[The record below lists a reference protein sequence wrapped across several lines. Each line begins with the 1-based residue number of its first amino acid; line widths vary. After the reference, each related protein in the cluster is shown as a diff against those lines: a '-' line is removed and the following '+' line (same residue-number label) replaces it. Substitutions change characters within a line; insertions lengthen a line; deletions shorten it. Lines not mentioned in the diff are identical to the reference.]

1 MNDLQKFL
9 NDFLDFSNRTV
20 LFTTMIIL
28 IVILIAL
35 VSFIRKK
42 KKKKKLST
50 ESSDGTEFN
59 EDFNK
64 ENHDDSAAE
73 GITEEDFSKDF
84 SKDDSAVEGITE
96 NDTDSSKNF
105 SKGNMDFSDSTI
117 AEENQ
122 DDSAAEGI
130 TELNEDF
137 SKDDS
142 AAEGLTE
149 LNEDFSKDDSAA
161 EDFTDLSKDSTAES
175 LNKESSDDKDFNKE
189 SSDDKDFSKDESSE
203 DEMEALLSEEDNDD
217 LYSAE
222 MIENFFGNLG
232 KQEIGNAKGVV
243 EEIKKKAELQEKV
256 EVELQEKK
264 EAPVELIL
272 HDQIS
277 VDEKEPEEVNKEE
290 EEEEKHT
297 AITLIDGSDR
307 VMVSIGEKFEAKHTK
322 DFTIE
327 VKDEPEITI
336 AMQDG
341 FVFDG
346 RIHFFVS
353 LSEALAKH
361 ITLKDVTE
369 ITGPKGSY
377 SGYEIKLEVTDK
389 GDLES
394 IDCTRSF
401 NYKKVKDA
409 VLIIQLSLE

>member
-122 DDSAAEGI
+122 DDSAVEDN

-142 AAEGLTE
+142 VVEDLTE
-149 LNEDFSKDDSAA
+149 EDFSKEDSA
-161 EDFTDLSKDSTAES
+161 ES
-175 LNKESSDDKDFNKE
+175 FN
-189 SSDDKDFSKDESSE
+189 KDESSE

-243 EEIKKKAELQEKV
+243 EEIKKKAELQEKE

>member
-50 ESSDGTEFN
+50 ESSDGTELN

-64 ENHDDSAAE
+64 DDSVVE
-73 GITEEDFSKDF
+73 DLTEEDFSKDF

-105 SKGNMDFSDSTI
+105 SKGNTDFSDSTI

-122 DDSAAEGI
+122 DDSAAEGL
-130 TELNEDF
+130 TELNEDFNKDDFVVEDLTEEDFSKEDF

-142 AAEGLTE
+142 A
-149 LNEDFSKDDSAA
+149 
-161 EDFTDLSKDSTAES
+161 ES
-175 LNKESSDDKDFNKE
+175 FNKK

-243 EEIKKKAELQEKV
+243 EEIKKKAELQEKE

-346 RIHFFVS
+346 KIHFFVS

>member
-64 ENHDDSAAE
+64 ENQDDSAAE
-73 GITEEDFSKDF
+73 GITEDDTDFSKDF
-84 SKDDSAVEGITE
+84 SKDDSAVEGNT
-96 NDTDSSKNF
+96 
-105 SKGNMDFSDSTI
+105 DFSDSTI

-122 DDSAAEGI
+122 DDSAAEGL
-130 TELNEDF
+130 TELNEDFNKDDSVVEDFSKEDFSKEDF

-142 AAEGLTE
+142 A
-149 LNEDFSKDDSAA
+149 
-161 EDFTDLSKDSTAES
+161 ES
-175 LNKESSDDKDFNKE
+175 FNKK

-243 EEIKKKAELQEKV
+243 EEIKKKAELQEKE
-256 EVELQEKK
+256 EVKLQEKK
-264 EAPVELIL
+264 ETPVELIL

>member
-35 VSFIRKK
+35 VSFICKK

-59 EDFNK
+59 EDFNE
-64 ENHDDSAAE
+64 ENQDDSAAE
-73 GITEEDFSKDF
+73 GLTEDDTDFSKDF
-84 SKDDSAVEGITE
+84 SKDDSAVEGNT
-96 NDTDSSKNF
+96 
-105 SKGNMDFSDSTI
+105 DFSDSTI

-122 DDSAAEGI
+122 DDSAAEGL
-130 TELNEDF
+130 TELNEDFNKDDSVVEDLTEEDFSKEDFSKEDF

-142 AAEGLTE
+142 A
-149 LNEDFSKDDSAA
+149 
-161 EDFTDLSKDSTAES
+161 ES
-175 LNKESSDDKDFNKE
+175 FNKK

-243 EEIKKKAELQEKV
+243 EEIKKKAELQEKEEV
-256 EVELQEKK
+256 ELQEKEEVELQEKK

>member
-64 ENHDDSAAE
+64 ENQDDSAAE
-73 GITEEDFSKDF
+73 GLTEDDTDFSKDF
-84 SKDDSAVEGITE
+84 SKDDSAVEGNT
-96 NDTDSSKNF
+96 
-105 SKGNMDFSDSTI
+105 DFSDSTI

-122 DDSAAEGI
+122 DDSAAEGLTKLNEDFNKDDSVVEDL
-130 TELNEDF
+130 TEEDFSKEDF

-142 AAEGLTE
+142 A
-149 LNEDFSKDDSAA
+149 
-161 EDFTDLSKDSTAES
+161 ES
-175 LNKESSDDKDFNKE
+175 FNKK

-243 EEIKKKAELQEKV
+243 EEIKKKAELQEKE

-264 EAPVELIL
+264 ETPVELIL

>member
-64 ENHDDSAAE
+64 ENQDDSAAE
-73 GITEEDFSKDF
+73 GLTEDDTDFSKDF
-84 SKDDSAVEGITE
+84 SKDDSAVEGNT
-96 NDTDSSKNF
+96 
-105 SKGNMDFSDSTI
+105 DFSDSTI

-122 DDSAAEGI
+122 DDSAAEG
-130 TELNEDF
+130 
-137 SKDDS
+137 
-142 AAEGLTE
+142 LTE
-149 LNEDFSKDDSAA
+149 LNEDFNKDDSVV
-161 EDFTDLSKDSTAES
+161 EDLTEDDFSKE
-175 LNKESSDDKDFNKE
+175 DFNKDDSVE
-189 SSDDKDFSKDESSE
+189 SFNKKSSDDKDFSKDESSE

-243 EEIKKKAELQEKV
+243 EEIKKKVELQEKE

-346 RIHFFVS
+346 RIYFFVS

>member
-122 DDSAAEGI
+122 DDSAAEG
-130 TELNEDF
+130 
-137 SKDDS
+137 
-142 AAEGLTE
+142 LTE
-149 LNEDFSKDDSAA
+149 LNEDFNKDDSVVEDLTE
-161 EDFTDLSKDSTAES
+161 EDFSKEDFSKEDSAES
-175 LNKESSDDKDFNKE
+175 FNKK

-243 EEIKKKAELQEKV
+243 EEIKKKAELQEKE

-277 VDEKEPEEVNKEE
+277 VDEKEPEEVNKK
-290 EEEEKHT
+290 EEEKHT

>member
-64 ENHDDSAAE
+64 ENQDDSAAE
-73 GITEEDFSKDF
+73 GLTEDDTDFSKDF
-84 SKDDSAVEGITE
+84 SKDDSAVEGNT
-96 NDTDSSKNF
+96 
-105 SKGNMDFSDSTI
+105 DFSDSTI

-122 DDSAAEGI
+122 DDSATEGL
-130 TELNEDF
+130 TELNEDLNKDDSVVEDLTEEDFSKEDF

-142 AAEGLTE
+142 A
-149 LNEDFSKDDSAA
+149 
-161 EDFTDLSKDSTAES
+161 ES
-175 LNKESSDDKDFNKE
+175 FNKK

-243 EEIKKKAELQEKV
+243 EEIKKKAELQEKE

>member
-64 ENHDDSAAE
+64 ENQDDSAAE
-73 GITEEDFSKDF
+73 GLTEDDTDFSKDF
-84 SKDDSAVEGITE
+84 SKDDSAVEGNT
-96 NDTDSSKNF
+96 
-105 SKGNMDFSDSTI
+105 DFSDSTI

-122 DDSAAEGI
+122 DDSAAEG
-130 TELNEDF
+130 
-137 SKDDS
+137 
-142 AAEGLTE
+142 LTE
-149 LNEDFSKDDSAA
+149 LNEDFNKDDSVVEDLTE
-161 EDFTDLSKDSTAES
+161 EDFSKEDFSKEDSAES
-175 LNKESSDDKDFNKE
+175 FNKK

-243 EEIKKKAELQEKV
+243 EEIKKKAELQEKE

-409 VLIIQLSLE
+409 ILIIQLSLE

>member
-142 AAEGLTE
+142 VVEDLTE
-149 LNEDFSKDDSAA
+149 EDFSKEDFSKDDSA
-161 EDFTDLSKDSTAES
+161 ES
-175 LNKESSDDKDFNKE
+175 FNKK

-222 MIENFFGNLG
+222 MIENFFENLG

-243 EEIKKKAELQEKV
+243 EEIKKKAELQEKE
-256 EVELQEKK
+256 EVELQERK
-264 EAPVELIL
+264 ETPVELIL

>member
-59 EDFNK
+59 EDFSK
-64 ENHDDSAAE
+64 ENQDDSAAE
-73 GITEEDFSKDF
+73 DITEGNTDISKDLN
-84 SKDDSAVEGITE
+84 KDDSAVEDNT
-96 NDTDSSKNF
+96 
-105 SKGNMDFSDSTI
+105 DFSDSTI

-122 DDSAAEGI
+122 NASADSAV
-130 TELNEDF
+130 ED
-137 SKDDS
+137 
-142 AAEGLTE
+142 LTE
-149 LNEDFSKDDSAA
+149 LNEDFSKDDSVVEDLTE
-161 EDFTDLSKDSTAES
+161 EDFSKNDSAVEDNTDIREE
-175 LNKESSDDKDFNKE
+175 NSDDKDL
-189 SSDDKDFSKDESSE
+189 SKDESSE

-232 KQEIGNAKGVV
+232 KQEIGNVKGVV
-243 EEIKKKAELQEKV
+243 EEIKKKAELQEKE

-277 VDEKEPEEVNKEE
+277 VDEKEPEEVNK

-389 GDLES
+389 EDLES

>member
-64 ENHDDSAAE
+64 ENQ
-73 GITEEDFSKDF
+73 
-84 SKDDSAVEGITE
+84 DDSAVEGNT
-96 NDTDSSKNF
+96 
-105 SKGNMDFSDSTI
+105 DFSDSTI

-122 DDSAAEGI
+122 DDSAAEG
-130 TELNEDF
+130 
-137 SKDDS
+137 
-142 AAEGLTE
+142 LTE
-149 LNEDFSKDDSAA
+149 LNEDFNKDDSV
-161 EDFTDLSKDSTAES
+161 ES
-175 LNKESSDDKDFNKE
+175 FNKK

-243 EEIKKKAELQEKV
+243 EEIKKKAELQEKE

-346 RIHFFVS
+346 RIYFFVS

>member
-59 EDFNK
+59 E
-64 ENHDDSAAE
+64 ENQDDSAAE
-73 GITEEDFSKDF
+73 GLTEDDTDFSKDF
-84 SKDDSAVEGITE
+84 SKDDSAVEGNT
-96 NDTDSSKNF
+96 
-105 SKGNMDFSDSTI
+105 DFSDSTI

-122 DDSAAEGI
+122 DDSAAEG
-130 TELNEDF
+130 
-137 SKDDS
+137 
-142 AAEGLTE
+142 LTE
-149 LNEDFSKDDSAA
+149 LNEDFNKDDSVVEDLTE
-161 EDFTDLSKDSTAES
+161 EDFSKEDFSKEDSAES
-175 LNKESSDDKDFNKE
+175 FNKK

-243 EEIKKKAELQEKV
+243 EEIKKKAELQEKE

>member
-59 EDFNK
+59 E
-64 ENHDDSAAE
+64 ENQDDSAAE
-73 GITEEDFSKDF
+73 GLTEDDTDFSKDF
-84 SKDDSAVEGITE
+84 SKDDSAVEGNT
-96 NDTDSSKNF
+96 
-105 SKGNMDFSDSTI
+105 DFSDSTI

-122 DDSAAEGI
+122 DDSAAEG
-130 TELNEDF
+130 
-137 SKDDS
+137 
-142 AAEGLTE
+142 LTE
-149 LNEDFSKDDSAA
+149 LNEDFNKDDSVVEDLTE
-161 EDFTDLSKDSTAES
+161 EDFSKEDFSKEDSAES
-175 LNKESSDDKDFNKE
+175 FNKK

-222 MIENFFGNLG
+222 MIENFFGILG

-243 EEIKKKAELQEKV
+243 EEIKKKAELQEKE
-256 EVELQEKK
+256 EVKLQEKK
-264 EAPVELIL
+264 ETPVELIL

>member
-50 ESSDGTEFN
+50 ESSDGTEFI

-64 ENHDDSAAE
+64 ENQDDSAAE
-73 GITEEDFSKDF
+73 GLTEDDTDFSKDF

-137 SKDDS
+137 NKDDS
-142 AAEGLTE
+142 VVEDLTE
-149 LNEDFSKDDSAA
+149 EDFSKEDFSKDDSA
-161 EDFTDLSKDSTAES
+161 ES
-175 LNKESSDDKDFNKE
+175 FNKK

-243 EEIKKKAELQEKV
+243 EEIKKKAELQEKE

>member
-142 AAEGLTE
+142 VVEDLTE
-149 LNEDFSKDDSAA
+149 EDFSKDDSA
-161 EDFTDLSKDSTAES
+161 ESFNKKSSDDDSAES
-175 LNKESSDDKDFNKE
+175 FNKKSSDDKD
-189 SSDDKDFSKDESSE
+189 SSKDESSE

-222 MIENFFGNLG
+222 MIENFFENLG

-243 EEIKKKAELQEKV
+243 EEIKKKAELQEKE

>member
-1 MNDLQKFL
+1 
-9 NDFLDFSNRTV
+9 
-20 LFTTMIIL
+20 MIIL

-64 ENHDDSAAE
+64 ENQDDSAAE
-73 GITEEDFSKDF
+73 GLTEDDTDFSKDF
-84 SKDDSAVEGITE
+84 SKDDSAVEGNT
-96 NDTDSSKNF
+96 
-105 SKGNMDFSDSTI
+105 DFSDSTI

-122 DDSAAEGI
+122 DDSI
-130 TELNEDF
+130 
-137 SKDDS
+137 DS

-149 LNEDFSKDDSAA
+149 LNEDFNKDDSVVEDLTEEDFSKEDFSKDDSA
-161 EDFTDLSKDSTAES
+161 ES
-175 LNKESSDDKDFNKE
+175 FNKK
-189 SSDDKDFSKDESSE
+189 SSDDKDFSRDESSE

-243 EEIKKKAELQEKV
+243 EEIKKKAELQERE

-277 VDEKEPEEVNKEE
+277 VDEKEPEEVNKEEEE

>member
-64 ENHDDSAAE
+64 ENQDDSAAE
-73 GITEEDFSKDF
+73 GLTEEGLTEDDTDF
-84 SKDDSAVEGITE
+84 SKDDSAVEGNT
-96 NDTDSSKNF
+96 
-105 SKGNMDFSDSTI
+105 DFSDSTI

-122 DDSAAEGI
+122 DDSAAEG
-130 TELNEDF
+130 
-137 SKDDS
+137 
-142 AAEGLTE
+142 LTE
-149 LNEDFSKDDSAA
+149 LNEDFSKEDFSKDDSVVEDLTEEDFSKEDFSKDDSA
-161 EDFTDLSKDSTAES
+161 ES
-175 LNKESSDDKDFNKE
+175 FNKK

-243 EEIKKKAELQEKV
+243 EEIKKKAELQEKE
-256 EVELQEKK
+256 EVKLQEKK
-264 EAPVELIL
+264 ETPVELIL

>member
-142 AAEGLTE
+142 AESF
-149 LNEDFSKDDSAA
+149 NKKSSDDDSA
-161 EDFTDLSKDSTAES
+161 ES
-175 LNKESSDDKDFNKE
+175 FNKKSSDDKD
-189 SSDDKDFSKDESSE
+189 SSKDESSE

-222 MIENFFGNLG
+222 MIENFFENLG

-243 EEIKKKAELQEKV
+243 EEIKKKAELQEKE

>member
-142 AAEGLTE
+142 VVEDLTE
-149 LNEDFSKDDSAA
+149 EDFSKEDFTEEDFSKEDFSKDDSA
-161 EDFTDLSKDSTAES
+161 ES
-175 LNKESSDDKDFNKE
+175 FNKK

-243 EEIKKKAELQEKV
+243 EEIKKKAELQEKE

>member
-59 EDFNK
+59 EDFSK
-64 ENHDDSAAE
+64 ENQDDSAAE
-73 GITEEDFSKDF
+73 GITED
-84 SKDDSAVEGITE
+84 
-96 NDTDSSKNF
+96 DTDSSKDF

-117 AEENQ
+117 AEESQ
-122 DDSAAEGI
+122 DDSI
-130 TELNEDF
+130 
-137 SKDDS
+137 DDS
-142 AAEGLTE
+142 IDASAKS
-149 LNEDFSKDDSAA
+149 FSKDDSAA
-161 EDFTDLSKDSTAES
+161 EDLTEEDFSKEDFSKDDSAES
-175 LNKESSDDKDFNKE
+175 FNKK

-243 EEIKKKAELQEKV
+243 EEIKKKAELQEKE
-256 EVELQEKK
+256 EVELQERK
-264 EAPVELIL
+264 ETPVELIL

>member
-122 DDSAAEGI
+122 DDFAAEGI

-142 AAEGLTE
+142 VVEDLTE
-149 LNEDFSKDDSAA
+149 EDFSKEDFSKDDSA
-161 EDFTDLSKDSTAES
+161 ES
-175 LNKESSDDKDFNKE
+175 FNKK

-243 EEIKKKAELQEKV
+243 EEIKKKAELQEKE
-256 EVELQEKK
+256 EVKLQEKK
-264 EAPVELIL
+264 ETPVELIL

>member
-42 KKKKKLST
+42 KKNKKLST

-64 ENHDDSAAE
+64 ENQDDSAAE
-73 GITEEDFSKDF
+73 GLTEDDTDFSKDF
-84 SKDDSAVEGITE
+84 SKDDSAVEGNT
-96 NDTDSSKNF
+96 
-105 SKGNMDFSDSTI
+105 DFSDSTI

-122 DDSAAEGI
+122 DDSAAEGL
-130 TELNEDF
+130 TELNKDFSKDDSVVEDLTEEDFSKEDF

-142 AAEGLTE
+142 A
-149 LNEDFSKDDSAA
+149 
-161 EDFTDLSKDSTAES
+161 ES
-175 LNKESSDDKDFNKE
+175 FNKK

-243 EEIKKKAELQEKV
+243 EEIKKKAELQEKE

>member
-50 ESSDGTEFN
+50 ESSDGTELN

-64 ENHDDSAAE
+64 DDSVVE
-73 GITEEDFSKDF
+73 DLTEEDF
-84 SKDDSAVEGITE
+84 SKDDSAVEGNT
-96 NDTDSSKNF
+96 
-105 SKGNMDFSDSTI
+105 DFSDSTI

-122 DDSAAEGI
+122 DDSAAEGL
-130 TELNEDF
+130 TELNEDFNKDDSVVEDLTEEDFIKEDF

-142 AAEGLTE
+142 A
-149 LNEDFSKDDSAA
+149 
-161 EDFTDLSKDSTAES
+161 ES
-175 LNKESSDDKDFNKE
+175 FNKK

-243 EEIKKKAELQEKV
+243 EEIKKKAELQEKE

-346 RIHFFVS
+346 KIHFFVS

>member
-59 EDFNK
+59 E
-64 ENHDDSAAE
+64 ENQ
-73 GITEEDFSKDF
+73 
-84 SKDDSAVEGITE
+84 DDSAVEGNT
-96 NDTDSSKNF
+96 
-105 SKGNMDFSDSTI
+105 DFSDSTI

-122 DDSAAEGI
+122 DDSAAEG
-130 TELNEDF
+130 
-137 SKDDS
+137 
-142 AAEGLTE
+142 LTE
-149 LNEDFSKDDSAA
+149 LNEDFNKDDSVVEDLTE
-161 EDFTDLSKDSTAES
+161 EDFSKEDFSKEDSAES
-175 LNKESSDDKDFNKE
+175 FNKK

-243 EEIKKKAELQEKV
+243 EEIKKKAELQEKE

>member
-59 EDFNK
+59 EDFSKDNQ
-64 ENHDDSAAE
+64 NDSAAE
-73 GITEEDFSKDF
+73 GITEDDTDFSKDF
-84 SKDDSAVEGITE
+84 NKANT
-96 NDTDSSKNF
+96 
-105 SKGNMDFSDSTI
+105 DFSDSTI

-122 DDSAAEGI
+122 GDSIDSAAEDI
-130 TELNEDF
+130 IED
-137 SKDDS
+137 D
-142 AAEGLTE
+142 T
-149 LNEDFSKDDSAA
+149 DFSKDDSAA
-161 EDFTDLSKDSTAES
+161 EDLTEEDFSKDDSAGS
-175 LNKESSDDKDFNKE
+175 FNKE

-243 EEIKKKAELQEKV
+243 EEIKKKAELQEKE

-346 RIHFFVS
+346 RIYFFVS

>member
-28 IVILIAL
+28 IVILIAF

-59 EDFNK
+59 E
-64 ENHDDSAAE
+64 ENQDDSAAE
-73 GITEEDFSKDF
+73 GLTEDDTDFSKDF
-84 SKDDSAVEGITE
+84 SKDDSAVEGNT
-96 NDTDSSKNF
+96 
-105 SKGNMDFSDSTI
+105 DFSDSTI

-122 DDSAAEGI
+122 DDSAAEG
-130 TELNEDF
+130 
-137 SKDDS
+137 
-142 AAEGLTE
+142 LTE
-149 LNEDFSKDDSAA
+149 LNEDFNKDDSVVEDLTE
-161 EDFTDLSKDSTAES
+161 EDFSKEDFSKEDSAES
-175 LNKESSDDKDFNKE
+175 FNKK

-243 EEIKKKAELQEKV
+243 EEIKKKAELQEKE

>member
-64 ENHDDSAAE
+64 ENQDDSAAE
-73 GITEEDFSKDF
+73 GLTEDDTDFSKDF
-84 SKDDSAVEGITE
+84 SKDDSAVEGNT
-96 NDTDSSKNF
+96 
-105 SKGNMDFSDSTI
+105 DFSDSTI

-122 DDSAAEGI
+122 DDSAAEGL
-130 TELNEDF
+130 TELNEDFNKDDSVVEDLTEEDFSKEDF

-142 AAEGLTE
+142 V
-149 LNEDFSKDDSAA
+149 
-161 EDFTDLSKDSTAES
+161 ES
-175 LNKESSDDKDFNKE
+175 FNKK

-243 EEIKKKAELQEKV
+243 EEIKKKAELQEKE

-346 RIHFFVS
+346 RIYFFVS

>member
-59 EDFNK
+59 E
-64 ENHDDSAAE
+64 ENQDDSAVE
-73 GITEEDFSKDF
+73 GLTEDDTDFSKDF
-84 SKDDSAVEGITE
+84 SKDDSAVEGNT
-96 NDTDSSKNF
+96 
-105 SKGNMDFSDSTI
+105 DFSDSTI

-122 DDSAAEGI
+122 DDSAAEGL
-130 TELNEDF
+130 TELNTDFNKDDSVVEGLTEEDF

-142 AAEGLTE
+142 A
-149 LNEDFSKDDSAA
+149 
-161 EDFTDLSKDSTAES
+161 ES
-175 LNKESSDDKDFNKE
+175 FNKESSDDKDFSKDDSAESFNKK

-243 EEIKKKAELQEKV
+243 EEIKKKAELQEKE

-264 EAPVELIL
+264 ETPVELIL

-377 SGYEIKLEVTDK
+377 FGYEIKLEVTDK

>member
-42 KKKKKLST
+42 KKNKKLST

-64 ENHDDSAAE
+64 ENQDDSAAE
-73 GITEEDFSKDF
+73 GLTEDDTDFNKDF
-84 SKDDSAVEGITE
+84 SKDDSAVEGNT
-96 NDTDSSKNF
+96 
-105 SKGNMDFSDSTI
+105 DFSDSTI

-122 DDSAAEGI
+122 DDSAAEGL
-130 TELNEDF
+130 TELNEDFNKDDSVVEDLTEEDFSKEDF

-142 AAEGLTE
+142 A
-149 LNEDFSKDDSAA
+149 
-161 EDFTDLSKDSTAES
+161 ES
-175 LNKESSDDKDFNKE
+175 FNKK

-243 EEIKKKAELQEKV
+243 EEIKKKAELQEKE

-277 VDEKEPEEVNKEE
+277 VDEKEPEEVNKEEEEVNKEE

>member
-64 ENHDDSAAE
+64 ENQDDSAAE
-73 GITEEDFSKDF
+73 GLTEDDTDF
-84 SKDDSAVEGITE
+84 SKDDSAVEGNT
-96 NDTDSSKNF
+96 
-105 SKGNMDFSDSTI
+105 DFSDSTI
-117 AEENQ
+117 AEENH
-122 DDSAAEGI
+122 
-130 TELNEDF
+130 
-137 SKDDS
+137 DDS

-149 LNEDFSKDDSAA
+149 LNEDFNKDDSVVEDLTEDDFSKDD
-161 EDFTDLSKDSTAES
+161 
-175 LNKESSDDKDFNKE
+175 FNKDDSVE
-189 SSDDKDFSKDESSE
+189 SFNKKSSDDKDFSKDESSE

-243 EEIKKKAELQEKV
+243 EEIKKKAELQEKE

-346 RIHFFVS
+346 RIYFFVS

>member
-59 EDFNK
+59 EDFSK
-64 ENHDDSAAE
+64 ENQSDSAAE
-73 GITEEDFSKDF
+73 GITED
-84 SKDDSAVEGITE
+84 
-96 NDTDSSKNF
+96 DTDSSKDF

-122 DDSAAEGI
+122 DDSAAE
-130 TELNEDF
+130 D
-137 SKDDS
+137 
-142 AAEGLTE
+142 LTE
-149 LNEDFSKDDSAA
+149 LNEDFSKDDSVVEDLTE
-161 EDFTDLSKDSTAES
+161 EDFSKEDLSKEDFSKEDLSKEDSAES
-175 LNKESSDDKDFNKE
+175 FN
-189 SSDDKDFSKDESSE
+189 KDESSE

-243 EEIKKKAELQEKV
+243 EEIKKKAELQEKE

>member
-59 EDFNK
+59 E
-64 ENHDDSAAE
+64 
-73 GITEEDFSKDF
+73 
-84 SKDDSAVEGITE
+84 
-96 NDTDSSKNF
+96 
-105 SKGNMDFSDSTI
+105 
-117 AEENQ
+117 ENQ
-122 DDSAAEGI
+122 
-130 TELNEDF
+130 
-137 SKDDS
+137 DDS

-149 LNEDFSKDDSAA
+149 LNEDFNKDDSVVEDLTEEDFSKEDFSKDDSA
-161 EDFTDLSKDSTAES
+161 ES
-175 LNKESSDDKDFNKE
+175 FNKK

-243 EEIKKKAELQEKV
+243 EEIKKKAELQEKE

-389 GDLES
+389 EDLES

>member
-50 ESSDGTEFN
+50 ESSDDTDFSK
-59 EDFNK
+59 DFNK
-64 ENHDDSAAE
+64 KNQDDSAAE
-73 GITEEDFSKDF
+73 GLTEDDTDFSKDF
-84 SKDDSAVEGITE
+84 SKDDSAVEGNT
-96 NDTDSSKNF
+96 
-105 SKGNMDFSDSTI
+105 DFSDSTI
-117 AEENQ
+117 AEEDQDDSIDASAESLSEENQ
-122 DDSAAEGI
+122 DDSI
-130 TELNEDF
+130 
-137 SKDDS
+137 DS

-149 LNEDFSKDDSAA
+149 LNEDFSKDDSA
-161 EDFTDLSKDSTAES
+161 ES
-175 LNKESSDDKDFNKE
+175 FNKE

-243 EEIKKKAELQEKV
+243 EEIKKKAELQEKE

-307 VMVSIGEKFEAKHTK
+307 VVVSIGEKFEAKHTK

-346 RIHFFVS
+346 IIHFFVS

>member
-64 ENHDDSAAE
+64 ENQDDSAAE
-73 GITEEDFSKDF
+73 GLTEDDTDFSKDF
-84 SKDDSAVEGITE
+84 SKDDSAVEGNT
-96 NDTDSSKNF
+96 
-105 SKGNMDFSDSTI
+105 DFSDSTI

-142 AAEGLTE
+142 VVEDLTE
-149 LNEDFSKDDSAA
+149 EDFSKEDFSKDDSA
-161 EDFTDLSKDSTAES
+161 ES
-175 LNKESSDDKDFNKE
+175 FNKKSSDDKD
-189 SSDDKDFSKDESSE
+189 SSKDESSE

-222 MIENFFGNLG
+222 MIENFFENLG

-243 EEIKKKAELQEKV
+243 EEIKKKAELQEKE

>member
-35 VSFIRKK
+35 VSLIRKK

-59 EDFNK
+59 EDFSK
-64 ENHDDSAAE
+64 ENQDDSAAE
-73 GITEEDFSKDF
+73 DITEGNTDISKDLN
-84 SKDDSAVEGITE
+84 KDDSAVEDNT
-96 NDTDSSKNF
+96 
-105 SKGNMDFSDSTI
+105 DFSDSTI

-122 DDSAAEGI
+122 NASADSAV
-130 TELNEDF
+130 ED
-137 SKDDS
+137 
-142 AAEGLTE
+142 LTE
-149 LNEDFSKDDSAA
+149 LNEDFSKDDSVVEDLTE
-161 EDFTDLSKDSTAES
+161 EDFSKNDSAVEDNTDIREE
-175 LNKESSDDKDFNKE
+175 NSDDKDL
-189 SSDDKDFSKDESSE
+189 SKDESSE

-243 EEIKKKAELQEKV
+243 EEIKKKAELQEKE

-277 VDEKEPEEVNKEE
+277 VDEKEPEEVNK

-389 GDLES
+389 EDLES

>member
-64 ENHDDSAAE
+64 ENQDDSAAE
-73 GITEEDFSKDF
+73 GLTEDDTDFSKDF
-84 SKDDSAVEGITE
+84 SKDDSAVEGNT
-96 NDTDSSKNF
+96 
-105 SKGNMDFSDSTI
+105 DFSDSTI

-122 DDSAAEGI
+122 DDSAAEGL
-130 TELNEDF
+130 TELNEDFNKDDSVVEDLTEEDFSKEDF

-142 AAEGLTE
+142 A
-149 LNEDFSKDDSAA
+149 
-161 EDFTDLSKDSTAES
+161 ES
-175 LNKESSDDKDFNKE
+175 FNKK

-243 EEIKKKAELQEKV
+243 EEIKKKAELQEKE

-297 AITLIDGSDR
+297 AITLIDGSDS

>member
-64 ENHDDSAAE
+64 EN
-73 GITEEDFSKDF
+73 
-84 SKDDSAVEGITE
+84 
-96 NDTDSSKNF
+96 
-105 SKGNMDFSDSTI
+105 
-117 AEENQ
+117 Q
-122 DDSAAEGI
+122 
-130 TELNEDF
+130 
-137 SKDDS
+137 DDS

-149 LNEDFSKDDSAA
+149 LNEDFNKDDSVVEDLTE
-161 EDFTDLSKDSTAES
+161 EDFSKEDFSKEDSAES
-175 LNKESSDDKDFNKE
+175 FNKK
-189 SSDDKDFSKDESSE
+189 SNDDKDFSKDESSE

-243 EEIKKKAELQEKV
+243 EEIKKKAELQEKE

-277 VDEKEPEEVNKEE
+277 VDEKKPEEVNKE

>member
-59 EDFNK
+59 E
-64 ENHDDSAAE
+64 ENQDDSAAE
-73 GITEEDFSKDF
+73 GLTEDDTDFSKDF
-84 SKDDSAVEGITE
+84 SKDDSAVEGNT
-96 NDTDSSKNF
+96 
-105 SKGNMDFSDSTI
+105 DFSDSTI

-122 DDSAAEGI
+122 DDSAAEG
-130 TELNEDF
+130 
-137 SKDDS
+137 
-142 AAEGLTE
+142 LTE
-149 LNEDFSKDDSAA
+149 LNEDFNKDDSVVEDLTE
-161 EDFTDLSKDSTAES
+161 EDFSKEDFSKEDSAES
-175 LNKESSDDKDFNKE
+175 FNKK

-243 EEIKKKAELQEKV
+243 EEIKKKAELQEKE

-327 VKDEPEITI
+327 VKDGPEITI

-346 RIHFFVS
+346 KIHFFVS

>member
-64 ENHDDSAAE
+64 ENQDDSAAE
-73 GITEEDFSKDF
+73 GLTEDDTDFSKDF
-84 SKDDSAVEGITE
+84 SKDDSAVEGNT
-96 NDTDSSKNF
+96 
-105 SKGNMDFSDSTI
+105 DFSDSTI

-122 DDSAAEGI
+122 DDSAAEG
-130 TELNEDF
+130 
-137 SKDDS
+137 
-142 AAEGLTE
+142 LTE
-149 LNEDFSKDDSAA
+149 LNEDFNKDDSVVEDLTE
-161 EDFTDLSKDSTAES
+161 EDFSKEDFSKEDSVES
-175 LNKESSDDKDFNKE
+175 FNKK

-243 EEIKKKAELQEKV
+243 EEIKKKAELQEKE